1 MKSNLGQMWAGMPPP
16 ETRARQDLE
25 AKIIKLEHKIAE
37 HEQRITNNMGSLKP
51 GVQYIYEHRDGKVYA
66 REAGASPDTAVVI
79 GGDWKP
85 DSLETKLHKLEQDIV
100 ELKQLVQRLV
110 PSVMPVNPTTWRR
123 SCTVCGTTTESA
135 MGYVCSN
142 PSCPVRIT
150 STRVVTQPSVYI
162 DLDRE
167 QA

>member
-16 ETRARQDLE
+16 QVRAQQDLE
-25 AKIIKLEHKIAE
+25 AKL
-37 HEQRITNNMGSLKP
+37 
-51 GVQYIYEHRDGKVYA
+51 Y
-66 REAGASPDTAVVI
+66 
-79 GGDWKP
+79 
-85 DSLETKLHKLEQDIV
+85 KLEQEIV
-100 ELKQLVQRLV
+100 ELKQIVLRLIPPVQ
-110 PSVMPVNPTTWRR
+110 PVNPSTWRKG
-123 SCTVCGTTTESA
+123 CTVCGMTTESA

-142 PSCPVRIT
+142 PSCPVRVT

>member
-1 MKSNLGQMWAGMPPP
+1 VKSNTGPMWAGMPPP
-16 ETRARQDLE
+16 
-25 AKIIKLEHKIAE
+25 
-37 HEQRITNNMGSLKP
+37 NV
-51 GVQYIYEHRDGKVYA
+51 GVQQDVQA
-66 REAGASPDTAVVI
+66 
-79 GGDWKP
+79 
-85 DSLETKLHKLEQDIV
+85 KLNKLEQDIV

-110 PSVMPVNPTTWRR
+110 PPAMPVNPTTWRR
-123 SCTVCGTTTESA
+123 GCTICGMTTESA

-150 STRVVTQPSVYI
+150 STRIVTQPSTYI

>member
-1 MKSNLGQMWAGMPPP
+1 VKNNFGQMWAGMPPP

-25 AKIIKLEHKIAE
+25 
-37 HEQRITNNMGSLKP
+37 
-51 GVQYIYEHRDGKVYA
+51 
-66 REAGASPDTAVVI
+66 
-79 GGDWKP
+79 
-85 DSLETKLHKLEQDIV
+85 TKLYKLEQEIM
-100 ELKQLVQRLV
+100 ELRQLVYKLIPPVQ
-110 PSVMPVNPTTWRR
+110 PVNPSTWRKG
-123 SCTVCGTTTESA
+123 CQVCGMTTESA

-150 STRVVTQPSVYI
+150 STRVVTQSSTYI